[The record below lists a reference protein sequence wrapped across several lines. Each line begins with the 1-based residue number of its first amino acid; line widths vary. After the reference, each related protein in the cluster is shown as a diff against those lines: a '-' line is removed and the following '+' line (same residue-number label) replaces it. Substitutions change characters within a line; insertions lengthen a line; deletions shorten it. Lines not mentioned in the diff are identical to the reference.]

1 MYWNIHHRRLTAFLM
16 SPVDVSNI
24 SWWEDTFDTESTGVK
39 ITSMPLPVREEEGL
53 VGDLILLLKVEL
65 TRVDWILSSSNKQG
79 MGEFPNLGDAD
90 QAFDAFL
97 GVSNKWFES
106 EQLPKI
112 KRLAFGSRFQ
122 REVDA
127 RSNGYDELDNY
138 LHFND
143 LDTKNSSD
151 FLYQINRPRQS
162 KIIKER
168 YINRI
173 SKWHVVNA
181 KLLAMDTSGTYQGS
195 IASDIYATTLDLDLS
210 LDADNNSELPK
221 NKLTKLFEELIT
233 LGKEIGEEGDI
244 K

>member
-1 MYWNIHHRRLTAFLM
+1 MDWNIHHLRLTAFLM

-24 SWWEDTFDTESTGVK
+24 SWWEDTIDTESTGVK
-39 ITSMPLPVREEEGL
+39 ITSKPLPIREEEGL

-79 MGEFPNLGDAD
+79 MDEFPKLGDTD

-97 GVSNKWFES
+97 GVSNKWFENK
-106 EQLPKI
+106 QLPKI

-122 REVDA
+122 REVEA

-143 LDTKNSSD
+143 LDTKNSSE

-168 YINRI
+168 YINRL

-181 KLLAMDTSGTYQGS
+181 KIMAMDTSGTLQAS
-195 IASDIYATTLDLDLS
+195 IAADIYATTLDLDLS
-210 LDADNNSELPK
+210 SDAENNSELPK
-221 NKLTKLFEELIT
+221 NKLSKLFEELIT